1 MNCTSLIVGQIT
13 TSLKISNI
21 AALQS
26 RSFLDT
32 ALTGHKEEEG
42 KCELVIIQV
51 KHEVI

>member
-1 MNCTSLIVGQIT
+1 MNYTNLIFGQIT
-13 TSLKISNI
+13 TSLKISNT
-21 AALQS
+21 AGLQS

-32 ALTGHKEEEG
+32 ALTGHKEEG